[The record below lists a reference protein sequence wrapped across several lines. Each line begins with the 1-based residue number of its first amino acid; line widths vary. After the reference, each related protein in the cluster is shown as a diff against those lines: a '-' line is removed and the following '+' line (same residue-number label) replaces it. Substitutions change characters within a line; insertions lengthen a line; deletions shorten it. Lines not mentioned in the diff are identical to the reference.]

1 MEILWVLM
9 ALAMLAFVL
18 RPILR
23 ARRGGLR
30 PGRAPGFGPAP
41 LMMRRSGVIEQVSPD
56 HPDAADPANYG
67 FALQEEL
74 DIRMPGPDQDLFD
87 VLELVQRTQDYRA
100 AAQLLAGTETDGERR
115 WQRVQA
121 FAGAAALELRQRP
134 GGVSETPGGQ
144 WLRVWR
150 AEQPKDA
157 GGAAVHAEFLVQQA
171 WRTSTPGTD
180 DFRII
185 MEEARDA
192 CAQAALLA
200 LDDPVPHIVELSVAR
215 GLGYAQPEFEKLWL
229 RILDRAPNHMG
240 AHLAALHYWCEKWHG
255 SRELAYTF
263 AQAAAAR
270 APRGSL
276 LAALPLFAVFEHL
289 PEVNLVSGFYQSEVV
304 TKAVH
309 GALHAVHAARPD
321 DPMSAHVRHLLVFF
335 LVRAERWAEA
345 MDQLIHVDG
354 HVGALPWTLSADP
367 AAEFALYRALAVA
380 GYEANGGSPATLLS

>member
-1 MEILWVLM
+1 MEILWVLI
-9 ALAMLAFVL
+9 ALLMLSFVL
-18 RPILR
+18 LPVLR
-23 ARRGGLR
+23 RRRGL
-30 PGRAPGFGPAP
+30 
-41 LMMRRSGVIEQVSPD
+41 IERVTPD
-56 HPDAADPANYG
+56 HPDAADPATYG
-67 FALQEEL
+67 FVREEEL
-74 DIRMPGPDQDLFD
+74 DVRLPGPDQDLVD
-87 VLELVQRTQDYRA
+87 VLDLVQRTQDYRA
-100 AAQLLAGTETDGERR
+100 AGQLLAGTESEGELR

-134 GGVSETPGGQ
+134 GSVSEMPGGQ

-180 DFRII
+180 EFRII
-185 MEEARDA
+185 MEEARDT
-192 CAQAALLA
+192 CGQAALLA
-200 LDDPVPHIVELSVAR
+200 PGDPIPYIVELSVAR
-215 GLGYAQPEFEKLWL
+215 GLAYPQPEFEKLWL
-229 RILDRAPNHMG
+229 KILDRAPAHMG

-255 SRELAYTF
+255 SRELAYNF
-263 AQAAAAR
+263 AESAAAR
-270 APRGSL
+270 APEGSL

-289 PEVNLVSGFYQSEVV
+289 PEVNLVSGFYRSEVV
-304 TKAVH
+304 TKAMH

-321 DPMSAHVRHLLVFF
+321 DPMLAHVRHLLLFF

-354 HVGALPWTLSADP
+354 HVGALPWTLSTDP
-367 AAEFALYRALAVA
+367 AADFAVYRALAVA